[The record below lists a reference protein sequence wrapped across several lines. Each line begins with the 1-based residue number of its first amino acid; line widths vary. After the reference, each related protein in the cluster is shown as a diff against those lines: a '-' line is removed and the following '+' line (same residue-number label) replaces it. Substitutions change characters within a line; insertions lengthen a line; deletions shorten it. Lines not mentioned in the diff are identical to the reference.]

1 MICFAMT
8 RRLHILFLLAL
19 ALAAYAGTA
28 ATPALIDDA
37 DGGHAIVAREMLERG
52 DFAVMHM
59 NGVRWLEKAPLH
71 YWLVAVSY
79 ALFGESAFTT
89 RLPLA
94 LSVAGLV
101 LMVYF
106 FGRHFFGERAGFYAG
121 LAICTGI
128 GTWIY
133 TRAMIPEA
141 IYALQFTAAF
151 YLFLRAWQGT
161 LPARLGYWG
170 CAALI
175 GLAVLTRALIGV
187 IFPLGV
193 ITLFVLATRGQSD
206 GQPRWRALPVW
217 RSALGFLLIA
227 APWHILVGLRAPGFF
242 NFYFFN
248 EHFLR
253 ALGWRYP
260 ADYGSVPLP
269 LWWAEHLVWLFP
281 WSFFLPFALR
291 EWPSPHSRFAG
302 WKSLDHAAQ
311 ARLLTFLWAGFIL
324 LFFSVAR
331 RMEYYSFGAW
341 PALALLAGLAL
352 ARMEEERSAWL
363 PRVSA
368 ALAVLGVVIA
378 AVFGT
383 LLWLSRNVAG
393 GDIAQLLVIRPVA
406 NTTAFDSFSFLT
418 VQAFAALRGP
428 ALGAAA
434 GFFVALVISWL
445 VRRRGH
451 AVAATMVMAL
461 GMGVFLFAANA
472 GFAAF
477 EPHMS
482 SRPLAE
488 RLRPLLK
495 PDDQLVI
502 YGEFYG
508 GPTLSFYTH
517 KKTWLYN
524 GRYNGLEFGS
534 YFPDAPKIF
543 LTDNDFPAFW
553 RGPQRVF
560 LFAPQNFRR
569 EVVLRLPPD
578 ASYLVAEIGGRALY
592 VNRPLT
598 EGQPSLAQLRAR
610 TTPNVP

>member
-1 MICFAMT
+1 MLCFAMT
-8 RRLHILFLLAL
+8 RRFHILFLLAL
-19 ALAAYAGTA
+19 ALAIYAGTA
-28 ATPALIDDA
+28 ATPALLDDA

-71 YWLVAVSY
+71 YWLVAASY
-79 ALFGESAFTT
+79 KLLGESAFST

-94 LSVAGLV
+94 LGVAGLV

-106 FGRHFFGERAGFYAG
+106 FGLQFFGERAGFYAG

-161 LPARLGYWG
+161 LPTRFGYWG
-170 CAALI
+170 CAAAI
-175 GLAVLTRALIGV
+175 GLAALTRALIGV

-206 GQPRWRALPVW
+206 GKSRWRELPVW
-217 RSALGFLLIA
+217 TGALVFLLVA
-227 APWHILVGLRAPGFF
+227 APWHVLVSLRAPGFF

-291 EWPSPHSRFAG
+291 EVPYPREWQ
-302 WKSLDHAAQ
+302 SLDRTAQ
-311 ARLLTFLWAGFIL
+311 ARLLTFLWAGVIL
-324 LFFSVAR
+324 FFFSVSK

-352 ARMEEERSAWL
+352 ARMEEKQDKWL
-363 PRVSA
+363 PRVTA
-368 ALAVLGVVIA
+368 ALAILGVIIA
-378 AVFGT
+378 VAFGT
-383 LLWLSRNVAG
+383 LLWLSRDVPAG
-393 GDIAQLLVIRPVA
+393 GDIAQLLEVRPVA

-428 ALGAAA
+428 ALGAA
-434 GFFVALVISWL
+434 GGIFIALVISWF
-445 VRRRGH
+445 VRRQGH

-461 GMGVFLFAANA
+461 GMGAFMFAANA

-477 EPHMS
+477 EPQMS

-488 RLRPLLK
+488 KLRPLLR
-495 PDDQLVI
+495 PEDQLVI

-508 GPTLSFYTH
+508 GPTMSFYTH
-517 KKTWLYN
+517 KKVWLYN

-543 LTDNDFPAFW
+543 LTDTEFPAFW

-560 LFAPQNFRR
+560 LFAPQNLRR
-569 EVVLRLPPD
+569 AVLMRLPPES
-578 ASYLVAEIGGRALY
+578 SYLVAEMGGRALY

-598 EGQPSLAQLRAR
+598 PDQPSLAQLRVQ
-610 TTPNVP
+610 PNSY

>member
-1 MICFAMT
+1 MFCFAMT
-8 RRLHILFLLAL
+8 RRFHILFLLAL
-19 ALAAYAGTA
+19 ALALYVGTA
-28 ATPALIDDA
+28 AAPALIDDA
-37 DGGHAIVAREMLERG
+37 DGGHAIAAREMLERR
-52 DFAVMHM
+52 DFAVMHI
-59 NGVRWLEKAPLH
+59 NGIRWLEKAPFH
-71 YWLVAVSY
+71 YWLVAASY
-79 ALFGESAFTT
+79 ALLGESTFAT

-94 LSVAGLV
+94 LGVVGLV

-106 FGRHFFGERAGFYAG
+106 FGRHFWGERAGFYAG
-121 LAICTGI
+121 LAIGTGI

-141 IYALQFTAAF
+141 MYALQFTAAF

-161 LPARLGYWG
+161 LSPRAGYWG
-170 CAALI
+170 CAAVI
-175 GLAVLTRALIGV
+175 GLAMLTRALIGV

-206 GQPRWRALPVW
+206 GQPRWRELPVW
-217 RSALGFLLIA
+217 SSALVFLLVA

-242 NFYFFN
+242 SFYFIN

-253 ALGWRYP
+253 AIGARYP
-260 ADYGSVPLP
+260 ADYGSVPLL

-291 EWPSPHSRFAG
+291 ELPKPRK

-311 ARLLTFLWAGFIL
+311 ARLLTFLWAGLIL
-324 LFFSVAR
+324 LFFSVSK

-352 ARMEEERSAWL
+352 ARMEEERDVWL
-363 PRVSA
+363 PRVTA
-368 ALAVLGVVIA
+368 ALAVLGVVTA
-378 AVFGT
+378 AGFGT
-383 LLWLSRNVAG
+383 LVWLSRNVPAG
-393 GDIAQLLVIRPVA
+393 GDIARLLEVRPVA

-434 GFFVALVISWL
+434 GFFFALVISWI
-445 VRRRGH
+445 VRRRGR
-451 AVAATMVMAL
+451 ALAANIVMAL
-461 GMGVFLFAANA
+461 GMGMFIFAANA

-488 RLRPLLK
+488 KLLPLLQ

-517 KKTWLYN
+517 RKTWLYN

-534 YFPDAPKIF
+534 YYADAPKIF
-543 LTDNDFPAFW
+543 LTDQDFPAFW
-553 RGPQRVF
+553 RGPRRVF
-560 LFAPQNFRR
+560 LFAPQNLRR
-569 EVVLRLPPD
+569 EVLLRLPPD

-598 EGQPSLAQLRAR
+598 PDQPSLAQLAAVR
-610 TTPNVP
+610 N

>member
-1 MICFAMT
+1 MT
-8 RRLHILFLLAL
+8 RRFHILFLLAL
-19 ALAAYAGTA
+19 ALAAYVGTA
-28 ATPALIDDA
+28 ATPALLDDA
-37 DGGHAIVAREMLERG
+37 DGGHAIAAREMLERH
-52 DFAVMHM
+52 DFMVMHI
-59 NGVRWLEKAPLH
+59 NGIRWLEKAPLH
-71 YWLVAVSY
+71 YWLVAGSY
-79 ALFGESAFTT
+79 ALLGESAFST

-94 LSVAGLV
+94 LSVVGLV

-106 FGRHFFGERAGFYAG
+106 FGRHSFGERAGFYAG
-121 LAICTGI
+121 LVIGTGI

-161 LPARLGYWG
+161 LSPRLGYWG
-170 CAALI
+170 CAAVI
-175 GLAVLTRALIGV
+175 GLAALTRALIGV

-193 ITLFVLATRGQSD
+193 ITLFVLATRGQS
-206 GQPRWRALPVW
+206 GGRPLWRKLPVW
-217 RSALGFLLIA
+217 TSALVFLLVA
-227 APWHILVGLRAPGFF
+227 APWHILVSLRAPGFF

-260 ADYGSVPLP
+260 ADYGSVPLL
-269 LWWAEHLVWLFP
+269 LWWSEHLVWLFP

-291 EWPSPHSRFAG
+291 ELPHPRG

-311 ARLLTFLWAGFIL
+311 ARLLTFLWAGLIL
-324 LFFSVAR
+324 LFFSISK
-331 RMEYYSFGAW
+331 RMEYYSFSAW
-341 PALALLAGLAL
+341 PALALLLGLGLAR
-352 ARMEEERSAWL
+352 AEEERHRWL
-363 PRVSA
+363 PRLQA
-368 ALAVLGVVIA
+368 ALAVTGALLFGVL
-378 AVFGT
+378 GT
-383 LLWLSRNVAG
+383 LLWLSRNVQPT
-393 GDIAQLLVIRPVA
+393 GDISKLLQLQPESFYRVA
-406 NTTAFDSFSFLT
+406 MSSFVDLTLDSFAELRVPAALAAISFLFGT
-418 VQAFAALRGP
+418 GLA
-428 ALGAAA
+428 
-434 GFFVALVISWL
+434 WL
-445 VRRRGH
+445 FRRRER
-451 AVAATMVMAL
+451 ALASNIALAL
-461 GMGVFLFAANA
+461 GMTGFLFAANL

-488 RLRPLLK
+488 KLLPLLQ

-508 GPTLSFYTH
+508 GPTLSFYAR

-553 RGPQRVF
+553 HGPRRVF
-560 LFAPQNFRR
+560 LFAPQHFRR
-569 EVVLRLPPD
+569 EVLLRLPPD

-592 VNRPLT
+592 VNRPLSPD
-598 EGQPSLAQLRAR
+598 QPSLAKLGEQSTRH
-610 TTPNVP
+610 

>member
-1 MICFAMT
+1 MLCFAMT
-8 RRLHILFLLAL
+8 RRFHILSLLAL
-19 ALAAYAGTA
+19 ALAIYAGTA
-28 ATPALIDDA
+28 ATPALLDDA

-71 YWLVAVSY
+71 YWLVAASY
-79 ALFGESAFTT
+79 KLLGERAFST
-89 RLPLA
+89 RFPLA
-94 LSVAGLV
+94 LGVAGLV

-106 FGRHFFGERAGFYAG
+106 FGLHFFDERTGFYAG
-121 LAICTGI
+121 LAICTSI

-141 IYALQFTAAF
+141 LYALQFTAAF

-161 LPARLGYWG
+161 LTPRVGYWG
-170 CAALI
+170 CAAVI
-175 GLAVLTRALIGV
+175 GLAALTRALIGV
-187 IFPLGV
+187 ILPLGV

-206 GQPRWRALPVW
+206 GKSRWRELPVW
-217 RSALGFLLIA
+217 TSALVFLLVA
-227 APWHILVGLRAPGFF
+227 APWHIIVSLRTPGFF

-260 ADYGSVPLP
+260 ADYGSVPLL

-291 EWPSPHSRFAG
+291 ELPKPRE
-302 WKSLDHAAQ
+302 WKLLDHSAQ
-311 ARLLTFLWAGFIL
+311 ARLLCFLWAGFIL
-324 LFFSVAR
+324 LFFSVTK

-341 PALALLAGLAL
+341 PALALLAGLAI
-352 ARMEEERSAWL
+352 ARMEAQQEKWL
-363 PRVSA
+363 LRVTA
-368 ALAVLGVVIA
+368 ALAVVGVAIVA
-378 AVFGT
+378 LFGG
-383 LLWLSRNVAG
+383 LLWLSRNVPA
-393 GDIAQLLVIRPVA
+393 GDIAQLLEIRPVA

-434 GFFVALVISWL
+434 GFFMALVISWL
-445 VRRRGH
+445 VRRRGY
-451 AVAATMVMAL
+451 AQAANITMAL
-461 GMGVFLFAANA
+461 GMGVFLFAAHA

-482 SRPLAE
+482 SRPLAQK
-488 RLRPLLK
+488 LLPLLQ

-517 KKTWLYN
+517 RKTWLYN

-534 YFPDAPKIF
+534 YYPDAPKIF
-543 LTDNDFPAFW
+543 LTDNDFPGIW
-553 RGPQRVF
+553 RGAQRVF
-560 LFAPQNFRR
+560 LFAPQNLRR
-569 EVVLRLPPD
+569 EVLLRLPPES
-578 ASYLVAEIGGRALY
+578 SYLVAEIGGRALY

-598 EGQPSLAQLRAR
+598 PGQPSLAQLRSQSA
-610 TTPNVP
+610 NQ